1 MIVIVI
7 SREFPPMVGGL
18 QTYTHEVCQQYVEL
32 ADRVYVVTQSPG
44 SYGVSKRGRLVVF
57 NVSPDNRLIALFRV
71 TFYLRH
77 LAFKLR
83 LRNKFPSVIHAT
95 TWRMSLPAF
104 LSRIKS
110 PVHTTVHGGEMLSSR
125 IPAPIIVPLMRT
137 LLRHSRLV
145 IGVSETSIRLAR
157 SYTRLTDKQCVVA
170 YNGVSSDRLIQGSA
184 QNETHASG
192 PLRIHTL
199 CRLETHKNVQGALK
213 ALLLIKEQTDLDFE
227 YHVAGSGSMT
237 GELMDLAHNLGLSD
251 RVKFHGRIP
260 DTKVQDFYNSA
271 DIFLHPQIL
280 IKGGS
285 DLEGF
290 GIVIADAMYCGL
302 PVVVGRDGGPGDFV
316 KDGETGLI
324 VDGNCTESIA
334 EAISSLLTDSTL
346 RKRLGSAASTWCGD
360 NLSWQRHAKSVLGI

>member
-7 SREFPPMVGGL
+7 SREFPPIVGGL
-18 QTYTHEVCQQYVEL
+18 QTYAHEVCQQYVEL
-32 ADRVYVVTQSPG
+32 ADRVYVVTQLPG
-44 SYGVSKRGRLVVF
+44 SYGVLKRGRLVVF
-57 NVSPDNRLIALFRV
+57 NVPTGNQLIALFRI
-71 TFYLRH
+71 TFYLRR
-77 LAFKLR
+77 LVFKLG
-83 LRNKFPSVIHAT
+83 LKGKFPSVIHAT

-110 PVHTTVHGGEMLSSR
+110 PVHTTVHGREVQCVSWVQVSIMR
-125 IPAPIIVPLMRT
+125 I

-145 IGVSETSIRLAR
+145 IGVSETAIRLAR
-157 SYTRLTDKQCVVA
+157 SCTRLTDKQCVVA
-170 YNGVSSDRLIQGSA
+170 YNGVSSDRLIQGSKK
-184 QNETHASG
+184 NETHASG

-199 CRLETHKNVQGALK
+199 CRLVERKNVHGSLK
-213 ALLLIKEQTDLDFE
+213 ALLLVKEQTDLDFE
-227 YHVAGSGSMT
+227 YHVAGPGPMM
-237 GELMDLAHNLGLSD
+237 GKLVDLARNLGLSD
-251 RVKFHGRIP
+251 RVKFHGIIP
-260 DTKVQDFYNSA
+260 DAELSNFYNSA

-280 IKGGS
+280 AEGGKNV
-285 DLEGF
+285 EGF

-324 VDGNCTESIA
+324 VDGDCTESIA

-360 NLSWQRHAKSVLGI
+360 NLSWQKHARSVLGI